1 MATTQIEFCQASPD
15 LQTIYAN
22 GAVVESKTPSSSNQA
37 TTAVSR
43 KDHNVVCVA
52 TDTLVYVSFGASP
65 NAGSDTIRFL
75 CPAGSV
81 RFFRLNAADIKAAII
96 TP

>member
-1 MATTQIEFCQASPD
+1 MATTQIAFCQASPD

-22 GAVVESKTPSSSNQA
+22 GAVVESKTPTGSSSA

-43 KDHNVVCVA
+43 ADHNVVSVA
-52 TDTLVYVSFGASP
+52 TDTLIYVSFGASP
-65 NAGSDTIRFL
+65 NAGTDTIRFL

-81 RFFRLNAADIKAAII
+81 RFFRLNAADIKAAVI
-96 TP
+96 TA